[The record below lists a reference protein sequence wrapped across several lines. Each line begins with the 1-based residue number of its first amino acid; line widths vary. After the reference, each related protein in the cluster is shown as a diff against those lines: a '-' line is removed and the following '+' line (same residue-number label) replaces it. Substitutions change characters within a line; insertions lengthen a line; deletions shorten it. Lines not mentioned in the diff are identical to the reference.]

1 MSRNPTLDMPKSQMY
16 RDMTALGFYDLDGW
30 TMVCSEMRAYQYG
43 FQTLLEL
50 IDRVGEDWWP
60 LTCSLERL
68 EEWEGILKIPTR
80 SQASLEARR
89 QGVLA
94 LLSLGGEDR
103 TPAGAQRLLA
113 AAGLEG
119 TVTENCQA
127 RKVTVRITGLGEGY
141 EDPGPCKAR
150 LRGLLPAHL
159 LVEYVD
165 ARSQDASS

>member
-1 MSRNPTLDMPKSQMY
+1 MSYNPALDLPKSQMF
-16 RDMTALGFYDLDGW
+16 RDMAALGFYDLEGW
-30 TMVCSEMRAYQYG
+30 TMVRNEMRAYQYG

-50 IDRVGEDWWP
+50 IDRVREDWWP
-60 LTCSLERL
+60 LTCSKERL

-80 SQASLEARR
+80 SQASLAARR

-94 LLSLGGEDR
+94 LLSLGEGDR

-127 RKVTVRITGLGEGY
+127 QKVTVRITGLGEGY
-141 EDPGPCKAR
+141 NDPEPCKAR

-165 ARSQDASS
+165 ARS